1 MAVYRFK
8 VSFEDNE
15 EIYREIEIKSTQ
27 NFEDFHNII
36 VQSISFDNQ
45 HNSSFFISDD
55 YWRKGEE
62 IVLRPEPEGNT
73 NKKQDTDV
81 AKKQMNKCKMASLI
95 DDPHQ
100 KFVFVY
106 DPKTSWSFLVEL
118 LKIVP
123 DDAKATYPRVAK
135 TVGDPP
141 KQYKPTTIVAAAED
155 EEFDEDEPHI
165 DDAAYE
171 NAHSE
176 DETALLESEEGEL
189 DASEEEEEIAGVE
202 EDEVDA
208 SEFEDH
214 AGEQFEED

>member
-8 VSFEDNE
+8 ITFEDNE
-15 EIYREIEIKSTQ
+15 EVYREIEIKSTQ
-27 NFEDFHNII
+27 TFENFHDVII
-36 VQSISFDNQ
+36 QSISFDNQ
-45 HNSSFFISDD
+45 HNASFFISDD

-62 IVLRPEPEGNT
+62 IVLHHEAESKN
-73 NKKQDTDV
+73 NKKQEGDV
-81 AKKQMNKCKMASLI
+81 PKKLMNKCKMASLI

-100 KFVFVY
+100 KFVYVY
-106 DPKTSWSFLVEL
+106 DLKTAWSFLVEL

-135 TVGDPP
+135 SAGEAP
-141 KQYKPTTIVAAAED
+141 KQYKPSNAAAAAVED
-155 EEFDEDEPHI
+155 EDFDGDEPHT

-176 DETALLESEEGEL
+176 DETALLESEEGEEVE
-189 DASEEEEEIAGVE
+189 AEEEIADVE

-208 SEFEDH
+208 SEFD
-214 AGEQFEED
+214 AGEHFEED

>member
-8 VSFEDNE
+8 ITFEDNE

-27 NFEDFHNII
+27 TFENFHDVII
-36 VQSISFDNQ
+36 QSISFDNQ
-45 HNSSFFISDD
+45 HNASFFISDD

-62 IVLRPEPEGNT
+62 IVLRHET
-73 NKKQDTDV
+73 DKHHKKQEGD
-81 AKKQMNKCKMASLI
+81 ASKKLMNKCKMASLI

-100 KFVFVY
+100 KFVYVY
-106 DPKTSWSFLVEL
+106 DLKTAWSFLIEL

-135 TVGDPP
+135 SAGEAP
-141 KQYKPTTIVAAAED
+141 KQYKPSNVAAAAVED
-155 EEFDEDEPHI
+155 EDFDEDEPHT

-176 DETALLESEEGEL
+176 DETALLESEEGEEVET
-189 DASEEEEEIAGVE
+189 EEEVADVE

-208 SEFEDH
+208 SEFD
-214 AGEQFEED
+214 AGEHFEED

>member
-8 VSFEDNE
+8 ITFEDNE
-15 EIYREIEIKSTQ
+15 EVYREIEIKSTQ
-27 NFEDFHNII
+27 TFENFHDVII
-36 VQSISFDNQ
+36 QSISFDNQ
-45 HNSSFFISDD
+45 HNASFFISDD

-62 IVLRPEPEGNT
+62 IVLRHEAESKN
-73 NKKQDTDV
+73 NKKQEGDV
-81 AKKQMNKCKMASLI
+81 PKKLMNKCKMASLI

-100 KFVFVY
+100 KFVYVY
-106 DPKTSWSFLVEL
+106 DLKTAWSFLVEL

-135 TVGDPP
+135 SAGEAP
-141 KQYKPTTIVAAAED
+141 KQYKPSNAAAAAVED
-155 EEFDEDEPHI
+155 EDFDEDEPHT

-176 DETALLESEEGEL
+176 DETVLLESEEGEEVE
-189 DASEEEEEIAGVE
+189 AEEEIADVE

-208 SEFEDH
+208 SEFD
-214 AGEQFEED
+214 AGEHFEED